1 MEKGPDVD
9 LVQVIAF
16 GVLLGGVYALLAS
29 GVTLIFGVLDVV
41 NVAQGSFLVFSA
53 LFTWQIWDLLGLE
66 PLLLVPVMGLLMF
79 VIGWAIYRGL
89 LVRVAPQGPGMTVLL
104 MFGVAI
110 AMEGVLNLLFGNEFK
125 SVTPPYF
132 TDSFKVGGIVIPL
145 PQLISGVLAIV
156 VLGGIYIYLKKSWAG
171 RALRASAQNKDGAA
185 LVGISS
191 IKASSLAFGIGAMT
205 AGVGGVLLAIMYPV
219 YPATQYDWIARLLG
233 IIVLGGMGSIPG
245 AIIASMLL
253 GISESIA
260 SAYIP
265 QWAPVFF
272 YGAILVI
279 LLFRPHGLLG
289 EKTREDVAA

>member
-1 MEKGPDVD
+1 MEF
-9 LVQVIAF
+9 VQVLAF
-16 GVLLGGVYALLAS
+16 GILMGGVYALLAS

-53 LFTWQIWDLLGLE
+53 LFTWQIWDMFGFE
-66 PLLLVPVMGLLMF
+66 PLLLVPVMGALMF
-79 VIGWAIYRGL
+79 VIGWLIYRGL

-110 AMEGVLNLLFGNEFK
+110 AMEGVLNIIFGNKFK

-132 TDSFKVGGIVIPL
+132 TESLQLGEIVLPY
-145 PQLISGVLAIV
+145 PQLISGFLGFL
-156 VLGGIYIYLKKSWAG
+156 VLGGIYLYLRKSWAG

-185 LVGISS
+185 LVGISAN
-191 IKASSLAFGIGAMT
+191 KASALAFGIGAMT
-205 AGVGGVLLAIMYPV
+205 AGVGGVLLAIMYPI

-253 GISESIA
+253 GVSEA
-260 SAYIP
+260 FAQAYVP
-265 QWAPVFF
+265 QWSSAFF
-272 YGAILVI
+272 YGAILLI
-279 LLFRPHGLLG
+279 LLFRPHGIMG
-289 EKTREDVAA
+289 AKTREDVA

>member
-1 MEKGPDVD
+1 VD
-9 LVQVIAF
+9 LLQVIVF

-53 LFTWQIWDLLGLE
+53 LFTWQIWSLLGLE

-110 AMEGVLNLLFGNEFK
+110 AMEGVLNIVFGNEFK

-132 TDSFKVGGIVIPL
+132 TSSFKIGEIVIPY
-145 PQLISGVLAIV
+145 PQMISGVLAVV
-156 VLGGIYIYLKKSWAG
+156 VLGGIYVYLRKSWAG

-185 LVGISS
+185 LVGISAT
-191 IKASSLAFGIGAMT
+191 KASSLAFGIGAMT

-260 SAYIP
+260 SAYVP

>member
-1 MEKGPDVD
+1 MD

-110 AMEGVLNLLFGNEFK
+110 AMEGVLNIIFGNEFK

-132 TDSFKVGGIVIPL
+132 TSSFKIGEIVIPY
-145 PQLISGVLAIV
+145 PQLISGVLAVV
-156 VLGGIYIYLKKSWAG
+156 VLGGIYIYLRKSWAG

-185 LVGISS
+185 LVGISAT
-191 IKASSLAFGIGAMT
+191 KASSLAFGIGAMT

-260 SAYIP
+260 SAYVP